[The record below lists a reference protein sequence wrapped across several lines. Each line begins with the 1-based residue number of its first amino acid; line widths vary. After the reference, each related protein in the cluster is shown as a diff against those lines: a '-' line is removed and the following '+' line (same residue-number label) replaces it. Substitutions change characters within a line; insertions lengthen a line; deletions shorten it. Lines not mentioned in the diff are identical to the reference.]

1 MIMNNILNKFTLI
14 IISILFLTN
23 VSAKSVTV
31 IGETQEK
38 TVSISKISHTSFD
51 DLLNRYVDSN
61 GDVDYTNWLKNDSDT
76 LETYLESFANASPS
90 KKASQN
96 HQLAFWINAYNALT
110 IHGILEKYP
119 TSTIRNHT
127 AKIFGYNIWKDLK
140 VTVGDAAYSLDQ
152 IEHDILRKMDEP
164 RIHFAIVCA
173 SHSCPKLLNEAFD
186 AHKLDEQ
193 LAQNAI
199 DFFANP
205 ENFKLTGNK
214 VKLSSIL
221 DWFGEDFGDNSS
233 EVLENIIDYLPEDDA
248 SVIADAE
255 YGLKVSYLPYSWK
268 LNDLKTAK
276 KRRK

>member
-1 MIMNNILNKFTLI
+1 MFKNLIKFILV
-14 IISILFLTN
+14 SITILLLNN

-51 DLLNRYVDSN
+51 DLLNKYVDSN
-61 GDVDYTNWLKNDSDT
+61 GDVDYTNWRKNDSET
-76 LETYLESFANASPS
+76 LETYLESLARANLT
-90 KKASQN
+90 KKASKN

-140 VTVGDAAYSLDQ
+140 VTVGDDAYSLDQ

-186 AHKLDEQ
+186 AHKLEEQ
-193 LAQNAI
+193 LSQNAI

-233 EVLENIIDYLPEDDA
+233 EVLESIVDFLPEDDA